1 MQEQRGT
8 IVDFIVQADDQR
20 LYKQTASGL
29 IFRPRSVP
37 EGILLP
43 LERFDRSPMKSSRCR
58 GPA

>member
-20 LYKQTASGL
+20 LYKQTAPGQ
-29 IFRPRSVP
+29 IFRPRFVP
-37 EGILLP
+37 DGIWLQLDG
-43 LERFDRSPMKSSRCR
+43 FDRSPMKASRCR